1 MTTMDYNQITLDE
14 RIRLENMIQ
23 KNMQLGY
30 DELIFESLEW
40 LNTPAA
46 KEYFFKRAGRLS
58 AFFEESGINDE
69 WERIV
74 SNRATK
80 GADIAAQV
88 YEYTKKKNS
97 VTDILEYTQ
106 TERNVLNNLCDS
118 QYLLVRNSSEGLIQN
133 IRTSM
138 VQDYA
143 AGTHPTETSLRQTLT
158 EGINGWTPEQRAVVI
173 ARTET
178 ARIINDANL
187 MQYMNDG
194 VTMVEFLASGDACDE
209 CSSLEGRPVPI
220 QEALDAPIV
229 HPNCRCTWIPVIP
242 NQ

>member
-14 RIRLENMIQ
+14 RIRLEQRIQ
-23 KNMQLGY
+23 KNINMTF
-30 DELIFESLEW
+30 DELLYETVLWMDKE
-40 LNTPAA
+40 AVR
-46 KEYFFKRAGRLS
+46 EYFFKRAGRLS
-58 AFFEESGINDE
+58 SFFEESGIQDE
-69 WERIV
+69 WEHIV
-74 SNRATK
+74 SKHANE

-88 YEYTKKKNS
+88 YEYAKKKNS

-194 VTMVEFLASGDACDE
+194 VTMVEFLSSGDACDE
-209 CSSLEGRPVPI
+209 CSSLEGRQVPI